1 MNFNFHKG
9 KDNYISNN
17 NQRYQNNLLLIKDKY
32 RTQNSLFSSK
42 HKTNEIIDKVK
53 MKYGLLHNTIN
64 TQVVNRKMQILKNKY
79 MKGSQNLESKI
90 NINNNI
96 RYSTNNDIN
105 NKLVLR
111 ANNNNKKHMF
121 RSTSL
126 QFVKENNL
134 NFNNLYNTLKNDR
147 KISFKENNKLNNIDF
162 EATKNENNKTN
173 NTKSKFE
180 FKYLKNIK
188 EDFIN
193 IHNKF
198 KNLFQNDVFNKKK
211 KKLVNMIFPISK
223 KLYLLSEM
231 KKDIKIANKNSF
243 RNMTISPKSTI
254 SSNSEYTS
262 KNIFS
267 ELFSENGDDETI
279 IGQNGIKKPNLIR
292 TFSKPKLNVPK
303 YRNLYNMKI

>member
-42 HKTNEIIDKVK
+42 HKTNEIIDKIK

-79 MKGSQNLESKI
+79 IKGSQNLESKI

-134 NFNNLYNTLKNDR
+134 KFNNLYNTLKNDR

>member
-42 HKTNEIIDKVK
+42 HKTNEIIDKIK
-53 MKYGLLHNTIN
+53 MKYGLLHNTLN

-162 EATKNENNKTN
+162 EATKNENNKAN

>member
-42 HKTNEIIDKVK
+42 HKTNEIIDKIK

-79 MKGSQNLESKI
+79 MKGSQNLENKI
-90 NINNNI
+90 NIKNNI

-162 EATKNENNKTN
+162 EATKNENNKAN

>member
-42 HKTNEIIDKVK
+42 HKTNEIIDKIK
-53 MKYGLLHNTIN
+53 MKYGLLNNTIN

-79 MKGSQNLESKI
+79 IKGSQNLESKI

-162 EATKNENNKTN
+162 EATKNENNKAN

-303 YRNLYNMKI
+303 YPNLYNMKI

>member
-42 HKTNEIIDKVK
+42 HKTNEIIDKIK

-79 MKGSQNLESKI
+79 IKGSQNLESKI

-96 RYSTNNDIN
+96 RYRTNNDIN

>member
-42 HKTNEIIDKVK
+42 HKTNEIIDKIK
-53 MKYGLLHNTIN
+53 MKYGLLHNTLN

-79 MKGSQNLESKI
+79 IKGSQNLESKI

-211 KKLVNMIFPISK
+211 KKLVNMNFPISK

>member
-42 HKTNEIIDKVK
+42 HKTNEIIDKIK

-162 EATKNENNKTN
+162 EATKNENNKAN
-173 NTKSKFE
+173 NSKSKFE

>member
-17 NQRYQNNLLLIKDKY
+17 NQRYQNNILLIKDKY

-42 HKTNEIIDKVK
+42 HKTNEIIDKIK
-53 MKYGLLHNTIN
+53 MKYGLLHNTLN

>member
-42 HKTNEIIDKVK
+42 HKTNEIIDKIK

-64 TQVVNRKMQILKNKY
+64 TQVVNRKIQILKNKY

>member
-9 KDNYISNN
+9 KDNYISYN

-42 HKTNEIIDKVK
+42 HKTNEIIDKIK

-79 MKGSQNLESKI
+79 IKGSQNLESKI

-162 EATKNENNKTN
+162 EATKNENNKAN

>member
-42 HKTNEIIDKVK
+42 HKTNEIIDKIK
-53 MKYGLLHNTIN
+53 MKYGLLHNTLN

-279 IGQNGIKKPNLIR
+279 IGHNGIKKPNLIR

>member
-42 HKTNEIIDKVK
+42 HKTNEIIDKIK
-53 MKYGLLHNTIN
+53 MKYGLLHNTLN

-162 EATKNENNKTN
+162 EATKNENNKAN

-198 KNLFQNDVFNKKK
+198 KNLFQNDAFNKKK

>member
-42 HKTNEIIDKVK
+42 HKTNEIIDKIK
-53 MKYGLLHNTIN
+53 MKYGLLHNTLN
-64 TQVVNRKMQILKNKY
+64 TQVVNRKIQILKNKY

-162 EATKNENNKTN
+162 EATKNENNKAN

>member
-1 MNFNFHKG
+1 MNFNFHNG

-42 HKTNEIIDKVK
+42 HKTNEIIEKIK

-64 TQVVNRKMQILKNKY
+64 TQVANRKMQILKNKY

-173 NTKSKFE
+173 NTNSKFE

>member
-1 MNFNFHKG
+1 
-9 KDNYISNN
+9 
-17 NQRYQNNLLLIKDKY
+17 
-32 RTQNSLFSSK
+32 
-42 HKTNEIIDKVK
+42 
-53 MKYGLLHNTIN
+53 
-64 TQVVNRKMQILKNKY
+64 

-162 EATKNENNKTN
+162 EATKNENNKIN

-180 FKYLKNIK
+180 FKYLKNI
-188 EDFIN
+188 
-193 IHNKF
+193 
-198 KNLFQNDVFNKKK
+198 
-211 KKLVNMIFPISK
+211 
-223 KLYLLSEM
+223 
-231 KKDIKIANKNSF
+231 
-243 RNMTISPKSTI
+243 
-254 SSNSEYTS
+254 
-262 KNIFS
+262 
-267 ELFSENGDDETI
+267 G
-279 IGQNGIKKPNLIR
+279 
-292 TFSKPKLNVPK
+292 
-303 YRNLYNMKI
+303 

>member
-42 HKTNEIIDKVK
+42 HKTNEIIDKIK

-79 MKGSQNLESKI
+79 MKGGQNLESKI

-162 EATKNENNKTN
+162 EATKNENNKAN

>member
-42 HKTNEIIDKVK
+42 HKTNEIIDKIK

-147 KISFKENNKLNNIDF
+147 KISFRENNKLNNIDF
-162 EATKNENNKTN
+162 EATKNENNKAN

>member
-42 HKTNEIIDKVK
+42 HKTNEIIDKIK

-231 KKDIKIANKNSF
+231 KRDIKIVNKNSF

>member
-42 HKTNEIIDKVK
+42 HKANEIIDKIK

-162 EATKNENNKTN
+162 EATKNENNKAN

>member
-42 HKTNEIIDKVK
+42 HKTNEIIDKIK

-79 MKGSQNLESKI
+79 MKGGQNLESKI

>member
-79 MKGSQNLESKI
+79 IKGSQNLESKI

-134 NFNNLYNTLKNDR
+134 NFNNLYNTLKNDS

-162 EATKNENNKTN
+162 EATKNENNKAN

>member
-9 KDNYISNN
+9 KDNYISYN

-79 MKGSQNLESKI
+79 IKGSQNLESKI

>member
-42 HKTNEIIDKVK
+42 HKTNEIIDKIK

-134 NFNNLYNTLKNDR
+134 YFNNLYNTLKNDR
-147 KISFKENNKLNNIDF
+147 KISFRENNKLNNIDF
-162 EATKNENNKTN
+162 EATKNENNKAN

>member
-42 HKTNEIIDKVK
+42 HKTNEIIDKIK
-53 MKYGLLHNTIN
+53 MKYGLLRNTIN

-231 KKDIKIANKNSF
+231 KRDIKIVNKNSF

>member
-42 HKTNEIIDKVK
+42 HKTNEIIDKIK

-79 MKGSQNLESKI
+79 IKGSQNLESKI

-162 EATKNENNKTN
+162 EATKNENNKAN

-198 KNLFQNDVFNKKK
+198 KNLFQNDAFNKKK

>member
-42 HKTNEIIDKVK
+42 HKTNEIIDKIK

-79 MKGSQNLESKI
+79 MKGSQNLENKI

-162 EATKNENNKTN
+162 EATKNENNKAN

>member
-42 HKTNEIIDKVK
+42 HKTNEIIDKIK

-198 KNLFQNDVFNKKK
+198 KNLFQNDAFNKKK

-279 IGQNGIKKPNLIR
+279 IGHNGIKKPNLIR

>member
-42 HKTNEIIDKVK
+42 HKTNEIIDKIK

-162 EATKNENNKTN
+162 EATKNENNKIN

>member
-79 MKGSQNLESKI
+79 IKGSQNLESKI

-96 RYSTNNDIN
+96 RYRTNNDIN

>member
-42 HKTNEIIDKVK
+42 HKTNEIIDKIK

-162 EATKNENNKTN
+162 EATKNENNKAN

-279 IGQNGIKKPNLIR
+279 IGHNGIKKPNLIR

>member
-42 HKTNEIIDKVK
+42 HKTNEIIDKIK

-162 EATKNENNKTN
+162 EATKNENNKAN

-198 KNLFQNDVFNKKK
+198 KNLFQNDAFNKKK

>member
-42 HKTNEIIDKVK
+42 HKTNEIIDKIK

>member
-42 HKTNEIIDKVK
+42 HKTNEIIDKIK

-79 MKGSQNLESKI
+79 IKGSQNLESKI

-105 NKLVLR
+105 NKLELR

-162 EATKNENNKTN
+162 EATKNENNKAN

>member
-79 MKGSQNLESKI
+79 IKGSQNLESKI

-162 EATKNENNKTN
+162 EATKNENNKAN
-173 NTKSKFE
+173 NTKSKSE

-292 TFSKPKLNVPK
+292 TFSKPTLNVPK

>member
-42 HKTNEIIDKVK
+42 HKTNEIIDKIK

-162 EATKNENNKTN
+162 EATKNENNKAN

>member
-42 HKTNEIIDKVK
+42 HKANEIIDKIK
-53 MKYGLLHNTIN
+53 MKYGLLHNTLN

-134 NFNNLYNTLKNDR
+134 NYNHLYNTLKNDR

>member
-42 HKTNEIIDKVK
+42 HKTNEIIDKIK
-53 MKYGLLHNTIN
+53 MKYGLLHNTLN

-162 EATKNENNKTN
+162 EATKNENNKVN

>member
-42 HKTNEIIDKVK
+42 HKANEIIDKIK
-53 MKYGLLHNTIN
+53 MKYGLLHNTLN

-162 EATKNENNKTN
+162 EATKNENNKAN

>member
-42 HKTNEIIDKVK
+42 HKTNEIIDKIK
-53 MKYGLLHNTIN
+53 MKYGLLHNTLN

-162 EATKNENNKTN
+162 EATKNENNKIN

>member
-1 MNFNFHKG
+1 
-9 KDNYISNN
+9 
-17 NQRYQNNLLLIKDKY
+17 
-32 RTQNSLFSSK
+32 
-42 HKTNEIIDKVK
+42 
-53 MKYGLLHNTIN
+53 
-64 TQVVNRKMQILKNKY
+64 

-90 NINNNI
+90 NIYNNI

-111 ANNNNKKHMF
+111 SNNNNKKHMF